1 MLKCT
6 EWTKSK
12 HVNIGDQQNR
22 TKLRLLAHS
31 LKKKKI
37 IFMLC
42 CNAGNDADI
51 WAWRFFSPQ
60 DEYSTFKLII
70 HTEYVGSCHLVPI

>member
-31 LKKKKI
+31 LKKKKSY
-37 IFMLC
+37 LC
-42 CNAGNDADI
+42 CVAMQEMMRTFGLGD
-51 WAWRFFSPQ
+51 FFP
-60 DEYSTFKLII
+60 
-70 HTEYVGSCHLVPI
+70 PR